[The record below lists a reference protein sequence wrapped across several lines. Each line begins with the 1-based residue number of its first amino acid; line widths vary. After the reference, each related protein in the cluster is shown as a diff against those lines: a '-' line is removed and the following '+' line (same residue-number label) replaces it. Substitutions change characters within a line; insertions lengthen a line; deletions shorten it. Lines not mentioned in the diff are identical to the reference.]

1 MKKALKSAWEEWK
14 RMCRAKEPDPADYD
28 DEMEYYNDYSYYR
41 YSSTMRLYIP
51 SIIISSIAL
60 LINLL
65 IILKD
70 KP

>member
-1 MKKALKSAWEEWK
+1 MKQFLKRQLDAWKKMWSV
-14 RMCRAKEPDPADYD
+14 RMPNPADYD
-28 DEMEYYNDYSYYR
+28 DELEYYNDYSYYR
-41 YSSTMRLYIP
+41 YSTTMRLYIP
-51 SIIISSIAL
+51 SLVISSIAL